1 MFMKKYIPFLTTWIA
16 PIVVLLGINVAF
28 LSPAYLDGDILDQ
41 DDIKYGYAKSKEL
54 REYRETK
61 GEEALWTNSMFS
73 GMPTTQIS
81 TEYSGNIF
89 EYISSVV
96 RTTGG
101 RTSSTYIIFYLM
113 VAAFI
118 GLRGMGVNHWL
129 STIGGFAYGYSGFF
143 IIGYAA
149 GHNAKVNTAAFIPLM
164 ILALLLVLEK
174 KNWRAFILMS
184 LFAGL
189 SIHRN
194 HFQITYY
201 AALLMGII
209 WLTYFIKYARDKAL
223 LEFGKYTALLL
234 LAGILAIGPNVANIW
249 STNVYTAESMR
260 GGKSELTQKNQNQ
273 GEGGLSFD
281 YAMGWSTGLY
291 ETVALVIPD
300 AAGGGAKENYENKG
314 LKTWDELTKGREPSK
329 SAKEQYNSVMGSLM
343 PWTTD
348 SMGYGA
354 YYVGASIFFL
364 FCLAFFT
371 VGGSIR
377 QWVIASFAI
386 FSFMA
391 WGSNLEWFNRLLFD
405 VLPLYNKFRVPSMA
419 MVVLFFLVP
428 FYGLL
433 GLQHWFD
440 MEKAERF
447 KSLKRGVALFGGFII
462 LFGLIAPF
470 LMDLR
475 TDNDQRIIDSLSQ
488 AGFNMNNISI
498 DQLVSDRRGLITSSA
513 TMALFMGLLVGAA
526 LYLWHIGKVK
536 QVVTVSIIGT
546 VAITDLLTFNR
557 DQLEKGDFMTEKDW
571 NSQYS
576 PTKADRK
583 IINWGKKDKDPHY
596 RVRNEMVGLTSAQ
609 TNSGNPSF
617 SSYHHKTIGGYHGAK
632 LQRYQD
638 LIDYQLNRGAKAC
651 FNMLNTK
658 YYIVNENIAR
668 PNPDACGNAWA
679 VNRIKVVPDETTPT
693 TTPCELDPELKGE
706 IENWQKEVIQKRQR
720 NEIPRGP
727 NPNWPK
733 LNKYFIDGN
742 PVYAEN
748 LVPGTILYQ
757 NEYCTDLNRKVS
769 LTGYFSEQ
777 ELYVLDGRIV
787 SGNADAEMAALRTFD
802 PKTTAIVNPRDLE
815 YFDGK
820 NTFGTADVNLTS
832 YDPKHLVYSFSGDD
846 AFVVFSEIYYEG
858 SGNDWQAYIDGEAVD
873 HIRVNYLLRGLRVP
887 AGKHEIEF
895 KFAPKSYHVGNKIN
909 YAGSGI
915 LLLLLIW
922 MGWKE
927 YKEPRLED

>member
-1 MFMKKYIPFLTTWIA
+1 MKKYIPFLTTWIA
-16 PIVVLLGINVAF
+16 PIIVLLGINIAF
-28 LSPAYLDGDILDQ
+28 LSPAYLDGDILNQ

-54 REYRETK
+54 REYRDK
-61 GEEALWTNSMFS
+61 NGDEALWTNSMFS

-89 EYISSVV
+89 EYISSIV
-96 RTTGG
+96 RTIGG

-209 WLTYFIKYARDKAL
+209 WLTYFIRYARDRAL

-234 LAGILAIGPNVANIW
+234 FAGVLAIGPNVANIW
-249 STNVYTAESMR
+249 STNVYTTESMR

-273 GEGGLSFD
+273 GEGGLTFD
-281 YAMGWSTGLY
+281 YAMSWSTGLY

-314 LKTWDELTKGREPSK
+314 LETWEKLTKGRKLRK
-329 SAKEQYNSVMGSLM
+329 SVQEQYNSAMGKLM

-377 QWVIASFAI
+377 QWVIASIAI

-405 VLPLYNKFRVPSMA
+405 ILPLYNKFRVPSMA

-428 FYGLL
+428 FYGIL
-433 GLQHWFD
+433 GLHHWFD

-447 KSLKRGVALFGGFII
+447 KSLKRGIALFGGFII

-470 LMDLR
+470 FMDLR
-475 TDNDQRIIDSLSQ
+475 TDNDQPIIDGLSN
-488 AGFNMNNISI
+488 AGFNMSNLNI

-513 TMALFMGLLVGAA
+513 MMSLLIGLLVMVA
-526 LYLWHIGKVK
+526 LYLWHIGILK
-536 QVVTVSIIGT
+536 QLLTVSIIGI
-546 VAITDLLTFNR
+546 VALVDLWTFDR
-557 DQLEKGDFMTEKDW
+557 DQLEKEDFQSKRQWE
-571 NSQYS
+571 SQYARK
-576 PTKADRK
+576 PADNQIFEWER
-583 IINWGKKDKDPHY
+583 NAPYKDPHY
-596 RVRNEMVGLTSAQ
+596 RVLNATARSLTDDSY
-609 TNSGNPSF
+609 T
-617 SSYHHKTIGGYHGAK
+617 SYHHKSIGGYHGAK

-638 LIDYQLNRGAKAC
+638 LIDYQLNKGNMAC
-651 FNMLNTK
+651 FNMLNAK
-658 YYIVNENIAR
+658 YLIIPGPNGPQAQR
-668 PNPDACGNAWA
+668 NPDACGNAWA
-679 VNRIKVVPDETTPT
+679 VSDI
-693 TTPCELDPELKGE
+693 
-706 IENWQKEVIQKRQR
+706 I
-720 NEIPRGP
+720 
-727 NPNWPK
+727 
-733 LNKYFIDGN
+733 
-742 PVYAEN
+742 
-748 LVPGTILYQ
+748 
-757 NEYCTDLNRKVS
+757 
-769 LTGYFSEQ
+769 
-777 ELYVLDGRIV
+777 YVA
-787 SGNADAEMAALRTFD
+787 NADAEMSALSNFN
-802 PKTTAIVNPRDLE
+802 PKKTAIVPEVYTEALN
-815 YFDGK
+815 GK
-820 NTFGTADVNLTS
+820 NTFGPADVELTS
-832 YDPKHLVYSFSGDD
+832 YDPKHLKYTFSGND

-927 YKEPRLED
+927 YKKPSLND